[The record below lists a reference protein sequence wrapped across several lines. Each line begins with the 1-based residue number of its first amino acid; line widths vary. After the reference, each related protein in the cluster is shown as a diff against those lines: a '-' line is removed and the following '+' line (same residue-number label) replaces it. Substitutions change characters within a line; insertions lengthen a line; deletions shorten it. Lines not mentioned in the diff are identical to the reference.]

1 MSLRFF
7 GLSGHLVSG
16 ASGHFETFH
25 KGLFKAFKEILGEE
39 NCNFLGSQSSEG
51 ENLWFEANL
60 PDSLTSTIPWVSKGF
75 LDSAFDSVDEV
86 GNSHILYV
94 YEGNLTNLF
103 LIGNIARRKSN
114 VFIYFN
120 LFNSYKYNSKFES
133 KGKLLVFKL
142 LFLLALRG
150 LEGRIFLTADTK
162 RFADFLSK
170 KLGKT
175 FSEYPMYS
183 ALKYKLGSDNQRK
196 RVLINFRF
204 QKSQEL
210 IQVAIEKIV
219 DLQEI
224 GLDLHGIYDENVTQ
238 ALSVFP
244 NIRIL
249 NDPLD
254 ELSYF
259 DLYSKYYRIAFIYDP
274 EFFSMQ
280 SSGRLMDAI
289 IAGAELVVPRD
300 TAMEDVLLEYG
311 NGSSFS
317 FNDYES
323 LADALIS
330 EPKVAKQVDYLPTSS
345 RAAQSILNSMEKLLN
360 NDSPSTRNF
369 RRILDI
375 ALDEGIRHLLWLLRV
390 IFGVKNYFQRYL
402 GGILQTLAPKAK
414 K

>member
-1 MSLRFF
+1 MSLRFL

-60 PDSLTSTIPWVSKGF
+60 PDSLTSTIPFVSKGF

-94 YEGNLTNLF
+94 YEGNLSNLF
-103 LIGNIARRKSN
+103 LIGNIARRKGN

-133 KGKLLVFKL
+133 KRKLIVFKL

-183 ALKYKLGSDNQRK
+183 ALQYKLGSDNQRK

-224 GLDLHGIYDENVTQ
+224 GLDLQMSCHTSICTVSTIESPLFTTQNSFQCSHQEGLWMRLLLGQNWLYLVTLQ
-238 ALSVFP
+238 WKMF
-244 NIRIL
+244 
-249 NDPLD
+249 
-254 ELSYF
+254 YW
-259 DLYSKYYRIAFIYDP
+259 
-274 EFFSMQ
+274 
-280 SSGRLMDAI
+280 
-289 IAGAELVVPRD
+289 
-300 TAMEDVLLEYG
+300 
-311 NGSSFS
+311 
-317 FNDYES
+317 
-323 LADALIS
+323 
-330 EPKVAKQVDYLPTSS
+330 
-345 RAAQSILNSMEKLLN
+345 SMEMGVLS
-360 NDSPSTRNF
+360 DS
-369 RRILDI
+369 I
-375 ALDEGIRHLLWLLRV
+375 AMRAWQMH
-390 IFGVKNYFQRYL
+390 
-402 GGILQTLAPKAK
+402 
-414 K
+414 